1 MMQKPVDTTSRPSAW
16 IPAIAAPIAL
26 TLAAVYAAPR
36 ARAADNPRPAA
47 PITIATVGQTSVT
60 EAAIIAASQ
69 SEFDRLQDGYE
80 LEKRRLEIK
89 YAKSRH
95 DLLQRELDKTLD
107 QDALTMEAAA
117 RGVTTETVLSG
128 LTLITP
134 TEDEVR
140 AFYDANVDRIRQP
153 YDEVHT
159 KVLQYLTEQRNKQV
173 TRDFYDA
180 LRAKH
185 GIRAELA
192 PFRVSVAAL
201 GPVRGQ
207 TKAAVTIVEF
217 GDFQCPY
224 CKEAETSLRKVMA
237 RYPNDVRLV
246 FRNLPLT
253 QIHPDAQ
260 LAAEAAVCA
269 DRQGKF
275 WEMHDA
281 MYADQSALKPE
292 GLKNT
297 AQRLGLDTNRFS
309 TCITDGST
317 TEALGIDAKAAQDL
331 GLSGTP
337 YFFING
343 RPVDGNVPEET
354 FNNIIAE
361 ELRRE
366 PKDRG

>member
-1 MMQKPVDTTSRPSAW
+1 M
-16 IPAIAAPIAL
+16 AL
-26 TLAAVYAAPR
+26 VLTALCT
-36 ARAADNPRPAA
+36 ARLTNAADNSSSPSA
-47 PITIATVGQTSVT
+47 PVAIAMVGQSPVT
-60 EAAIIAASQ
+60 DTTIVAANEA
-69 SEFDRLQDGYE
+69 EFARLQDSYE
-80 LEKRRLEIK
+80 LEKHRLDIK

-95 DLLQRELDKTLD
+95 DLLQKELDKTLD
-107 QDALTMEAAA
+107 RDALEMEAKT

-128 LTLITP
+128 LKLVTP
-134 TEDEVR
+134 TADEVR
-140 AFYDANVDRIRQP
+140 AFYDANTDRIRQP
-153 YDEVHT
+153 FAEVQT

-173 TRDFYDA
+173 TRDFYDE
-180 LRAKH
+180 LRAKQ
-185 GIRAELA
+185 GIRSALA
-192 PFRVSVAAL
+192 PFRLAVAAV
-201 GPVRGQ
+201 GPVRGKH
-207 TKAAVTIVEF
+207 TAAVTIIEF

-224 CKEAETSLRKVMA
+224 CKEAEASLRSVMA

-260 LAAEAAVCA
+260 LAAAAAVCA

-281 MYADQSALKPE
+281 MYADQSGLKPDV
-292 GLKNT
+292 LKST
-297 AQRLGLDTNRFS
+297 AQRLGLDADRFS
-309 TCITDGST
+309 SCITDGST
-317 TEALGIDAKAAQDL
+317 IEALGIDAKAAQDL

-354 FNNIIAE
+354 FNNIITE

-366 PKDRG
+366 SRDRS